1 LVLEKEMK
9 ITIGIKSR
17 GEIRSKND
25 MLLGLLQMCLP
36 WIASQNGKKHLVDW
50 RNGGI
55 ADI

>member
-1 LVLEKEMK
+1 MVLEKEMK